1 MSLLTQSEEVSISS
15 LLTIRQAANLKGA
28 SYHALRMWLRK
39 NPEVPTQRVGNVV
52 LVRPADIAE
61 YVPRGSKIS

>member
-1 MSLLTQSEEVSISS
+1 MSLLAQSEEESLSS
-15 LLTIRQAANLKGA
+15 LLTIRQAAALRGT

-39 NPEVPTQRVGNVV
+39 NPEILTKRVGNVV

-61 YVPRGSKIS
+61 YVPRGSKVS